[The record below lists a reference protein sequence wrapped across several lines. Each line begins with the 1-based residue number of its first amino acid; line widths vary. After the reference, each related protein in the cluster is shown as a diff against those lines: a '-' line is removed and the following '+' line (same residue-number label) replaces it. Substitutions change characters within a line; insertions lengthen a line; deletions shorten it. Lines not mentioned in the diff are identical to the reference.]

1 MDKQDLIR
9 EKNKLERVKKSLYS
23 VKSYLNNPDIIA
35 KLSKAK
41 YILSKDYLINDKNSK
56 IESLENVI
64 NSRDTR
70 INTCNEIINSINVR
84 LNNLTKS
91 INELD

>member
-23 VKSYLNNPDIIA
+23 VKSYLNNQDIID